1 MNKEP
6 LDLSGKDLF
15 SLEDNPIQQPQSRP
29 ATRGSLRHGEHL
41 GKDDS
46 EILLWISTSMGKPL
60 HSHKESVKFLK
71 GKAFSEATGLL
82 R

>member
-15 SLEDNPIQQPQSRP
+15 SLEDNPIQPQRTP
-29 ATRGSLRHGEHL
+29 ITRGLLRHGEHL

-46 EILLWISTSMGKPL
+46 EILLLISTSMG
-60 HSHKESVKFLK
+60 
-71 GKAFSEATGLL
+71 
-82 R
+82 